1 VSLVQTNVNN
11 VLWETTVK
19 DYTVSVLK
27 TELLKTSV
35 NVEMVSMK
43 SELQNVHLV
52 LLIVLLVLNMTT
64 V

>member
-1 VSLVQTNVNN
+1 MSLVQTNVNN
-11 VLWETTVK
+11 VLLETLVK
-19 DYTVSVLK
+19 DYTVSVLL
-27 TELLKTSV
+27 TELLKTFV

>member
-11 VLWETTVK
+11 VLLETLVK
-19 DYTVSVLK
+19 DYTVSVLL
-27 TELLKTSV
+27 TELLKTFV

>member
-11 VLWETTVK
+11 VLLETMVK

-27 TELLKTSV
+27 TELLKTFV

>member
-19 DYTVSVLK
+19 DYTVSVLL

>member
-1 VSLVQTNVNN
+1 MSLVQTNVNN
-11 VLWETTVK
+11 VLLETMVK
-19 DYTVSVLK
+19 DYTVSVLL

>member
-1 VSLVQTNVNN
+1 MSLVQTNANN
-11 VLWETTVK
+11 VLSETMVK
-19 DYTVSVLK
+19 DYTVSVLL
-27 TELLKTSV
+27 TELLKTFV

>member
-1 VSLVQTNVNN
+1 VSLVQINANN
-11 VLWETTVK
+11 VLLETLVK

>member
-11 VLWETTVK
+11 VLWETMVK

-52 LLIVLLVLNMTT
+52 LLTVLLVLNMTT